1 MDLRTWKPHGLIL
14 KPAGEPLYRAAK
26 EVVDAWGNPSV
37 PKKRNTLEL
46 FEYLFQK
53 ILLASHDAM
62 CTWPPA
68 LVDDDDDDDDDGATV
83 VVVDPATS
91 GPEDAENTD
100 SGTGGGSVEV
110 EEEEKPCDLALM
122 TVTPGDGNALK
133 ILCFADAKPGEGV
146 DADAVAA
153 ALEARAYAA
162 CRKFFV
168 KNAGVEQ
175 IQACT
180 LLGAMV
186 RCWTVKR
193 DAEALAGL
201 WTPEQHGKFSNYVD
215 VGVDENRA
223 VLELTISRMMGNLHI
238 RTAPWFD

>member
-14 KPAGEPLYRAAK
+14 KPAGEPLYRAAR
-26 EVVDAWGNPSV
+26 EIVDAWGKPTV
-37 PKKRNTLEL
+37 PNKRNTLEL

-68 LVDDDDDDDDDGATV
+68 LADDATT
-83 VVVDPATS
+83 PAPS
-91 GPEDAENTD
+91 NPDEPE
-100 SGTGGGSVEV
+100 GGGGGSTNDEQ
-110 EEEEKPCDLALM
+110 EEKPCDLALM

-133 ILCFADAKPGEGV
+133 VLCFADAKPGSGV
-146 DADAVAA
+146 NADAVAA
-153 ALEARAYAA
+153 ALEERAYAG
-162 CRKFFV
+162 CKRFFAR
-168 KNAGVEQ
+168 NAGVDQ

-186 RCWTVKR
+186 RCWTVRR
-193 DAEALAGL
+193 DAETLTAL
-201 WTPEQHGKFSNYVD
+201 WTNEHHGKFSHYVD

-223 VLELTISRMMGNLHI
+223 VLELAISRMMGNLHI
-238 RTAPWFD
+238 RTAPWFE